1 MLLDDAYT
9 LSTFLVTRISS
20 CQAWL
25 TVMGLEAAIGHVIEY
40 GPGIL
45 RGRDETRDYV
55 DFFKIR
61 AKDYH
66 SSSILMG
73 ERRLLLLALL

>member
-1 MLLDDAYT
+1 
-9 LSTFLVTRISS
+9 
-20 CQAWL
+20 
-25 TVMGLEAAIGHVIEY
+25 MGLEAAIGHVIEY